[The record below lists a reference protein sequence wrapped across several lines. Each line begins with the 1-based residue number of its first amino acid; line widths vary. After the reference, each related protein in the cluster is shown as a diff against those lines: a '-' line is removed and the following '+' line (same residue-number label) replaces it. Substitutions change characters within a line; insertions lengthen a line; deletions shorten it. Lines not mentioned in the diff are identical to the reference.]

1 MSVELAV
8 AYVSIV
14 PETSKIAPGVTKA
27 LTGAEKS
34 ADKSGQSIGT
44 RLSAGMGG
52 VLKKSAIGV
61 GAAAGA
67 ALGAGLAK
75 GLGRLNGIEQAEAK
89 LTGLGHSAKNVGSIM
104 DNALAAVKGTS
115 FGLEQA
121 ATVAASAVAAGIQP
135 GQDLERT
142 LRLVGDAAT
151 IAGTDMSSMGA
162 IFNKVAASNKMQ
174 MDVVNQLHDQ
184 GVPILQLV
192 AQEMGVTA
200 EEAQKM
206 ASAGQVS
213 FEVFQAAME
222 SGLGGAALEAG
233 NTVQGA
239 FANMGAAAGRLGA
252 VIAGPFFRQAAG
264 GFSGVT
270 EALDAMAGAVG
281 PVMEDVE
288 KWLVGTA
295 VPAIKVFV
303 AEGKKMWTA
312 FMGSDQV
319 RQSIASTVS
328 ALQSMG
334 SLVVGLVPA
343 VADLAGALAKA
354 AGAVGISTWDALV
367 SVLDAAATI
376 LNATLVPALEAVAS
390 LAQNHEGAVTAM
402 VAAWMAFKTVPGI
415 VSKVQPPLQ
424 NMART
429 MDVGTMSVRAMGQ
442 DFRRLAPQIGVTGAA
457 MKAMGA
463 QSSTIRNMQNAFIGA
478 GTATQGFTQAI
489 RVGAAP
495 AMTRLQTGAKNVINA
510 MGGPWGLAFAAA
522 TIAVS
527 SAVSGLRQMDKVVE
541 EMRRESEIATEAFT
555 TMFDAIMEGGNRL
568 DVAEQAVGKLTQSM
582 QTMADNGPNWFH
594 RGLLAIEDHTIAVV
608 GLESE
613 YYNVGTAVR
622 QAADDARAAGDVMS
636 ELGVTERDLAAAA
649 MGTEAAYK
657 SMRTQLME
665 SGRGGEYLASQ
676 LDMLRESF
684 TSAERA
690 AERLGPAGMSAA
702 DALQDVAEKAG
713 TAEDRANKLQRAFME
728 LAGIELSA
736 TEASAELTR
745 VLDSTSSKMDELVG
759 ATIGAN
765 GAFDATT
772 MAGANAHDTLM
783 DIGDAMRASV
793 IAGNDVNQV
802 FSQSEADLR
811 AVADAAG
818 LTEDQYQALLE
829 VYGLT
834 PEQLVTVAELH
845 DDAAL
850 GSMAQLQAAFKDF
863 SGQPMTKTL
872 QVQDEDARA
881 RLESFGF
888 ELSNLDEET
897 GIVDITV
904 DDQEALDKLNR
915 FLDEELPKVDGVTAE
930 AHAFLEADGL
940 FATNN
945 MAIAQLATLDLKR
958 PTPLANMDISRLDA
972 KQIESLQKVGLL
984 DGQTPTPDANMNID
998 QLTAEQ
1004 QAALAKVFNLDAQE
1018 PTPWAD
1024 MTKDALD
1031 AKGEEALRKLGEID
1045 QTRPDPL
1052 VNARTQSAMDK
1063 LGGVRRLLDSLRD
1076 KNIFVNIFRRNHG
1089 DGNAA
1094 GGRFARGGRYRFPAY
1109 ADGDRHD
1116 GYRLPTSGPGTNQ
1129 VDGFLAFDQNGM
1141 PAARLDAGEWI
1152 INGRSSEKYDKELAA
1167 INAGTFPKLPG
1178 YNTGGRAGEKP
1189 QDDADP
1195 DGVFDDI
1202 RGGSDMPTAADFL
1215 ALARGEMVNG
1225 FQMERPLNGAPYE
1238 NFPGRQGAWGDCSY
1252 TAGNFA
1258 AFAVGLDPT
1267 SGRKFSTVTQLQW
1280 ARANGMNIGRGP
1292 EGTFRMGWYDNGGG
1306 QFGHTS
1312 TTLPDGTNA
1321 EMGGG
1326 NGGGALGGG
1335 AVPWDHPQFTHHA
1348 WAPVGEAAPKT
1359 TGDGSAPAG
1368 TGSNPDEVELS
1379 GDAAK
1384 AAETV
1389 TEAQNDP
1396 NSIFY
1401 GTGANSWSDLA
1412 GNLAKA
1418 FVGGQ
1423 VAAALSV
1430 FDIPDELPPLLK
1442 AGQKWKMQRE
1452 EGKTQEQQE
1461 DELISAAEAV
1471 ESADEAAADSVEEE
1485 PALTPVGDWGE
1496 PFFVREI
1503 SRSAKDKGLDR
1514 EAAIIGVGTARVESG
1529 NPMKMY
1535 ANHAVPESLNYRH
1548 DAIGSDHDSVGLFQ
1562 QRNNGAW
1569 GTTAERMDP
1578 FKSAGMFFDVLKS
1591 FDWRS
1596 MSRGAAA
1603 QKVQRS
1609 AFPSRYEPMM
1619 AGAEVAVD
1627 EYGVFDRGGHARGKG
1642 FMPKDVIEPERV
1654 LSPEQT
1660 KAFDELVY
1668 NQLPRLSSITG
1679 PAAKGLVNAGAGAAG
1694 AAANAVVPGAGAA
1707 VGAVAAP
1714 VAEMA
1719 GWYVGQ
1725 VTEGLQTSVEDFGR
1739 DMFQIPRSMVDSLA
1753 SEFMPG
1759 GMDRI
1764 GSLVPSLP
1772 PLAAPAP
1779 DPVSSGTESRGGDIH
1794 FNGYDE
1800 DWAWSKFRRL
1810 ESERLGG
1817 KVGARG

>member
-121 ATVAASAVAAGIQP
+121 ATVAASAVAAGVKP

-142 LRLVGDAAT
+142 LRLVGDAAS
-151 IAGTDMSSMGA
+151 IAGVDMSSMGA
-162 IFNKVAASNKMQ
+162 IFNKIAASNKLQ
-174 MDVVNQLHDQ
+174 MDSINQLHDA
-184 GVPILQLV
+184 GVPALQLV
-192 AQEMGVTA
+192 ADQLGVTA
-200 EEAQKM
+200 EEASKM
-206 ASAGQVS
+206 ASAGQIS
-213 FEVFQAAME
+213 FDIFQDAME
-222 SGLGGAALEAG
+222 SGMGGAALAAG
-233 NTVQGA
+233 DTVQGA

-252 VIAGPFFRQAAG
+252 TIAGPFFRQAAG
-264 GFSGVT
+264 GFRGVT
-270 EALDAMAGAVG
+270 DALDSMNERVA
-281 PVMEDVE
+281 PVMADVE
-288 KWLVGTA
+288 QWLVGTA
-295 VPAIKVFV
+295 VPAFQRFTE
-303 AEGKKMWTA
+303 EGKKAWDA
-312 FMGSDQV
+312 FSGADQA
-319 RQSIASTVS
+319 RGALASTIS
-328 ALQSMG
+328 ALESMG
-334 SLVVGLVPA
+334 ALVAGLAPA
-343 VADLAGALAKA
+343 VGDLAGAFAKA
-354 AGAVGISTWDALV
+354 SAALGVSTWDVLV
-367 SVLDAAATI
+367 TVLDAAASI
-376 LNATLVPALEAVAS
+376 LNVTLVPALEAVAS
-390 LAQNHEGAVTAM
+390 LAQNNEGAVTAM

-415 VSKVQPPLQ
+415 VSKVQPPMQSMVKQL
-424 NMART
+424 
-429 MDVGTMSVRAMGQ
+429 DVGTMSARAMGQ
-442 DFRRLAPQIGVTGAA
+442 DFRRLAPQIGIAGAA
-457 MKAMGA
+457 MKAMGQ

-478 GTATQGFTQAI
+478 GTATQGFTQAV

-495 AMTRLQTGAKNVINA
+495 AMSSLKAGAKNVIGA
-510 MGGPWGLAFAAA
+510 MGGPWGLAFMAATAVVAQVTNSIRKQEAAQEALAAQSRATAAA
-522 TIAVS
+522 S
-527 SAVSGLRQMDKVVE
+527 S
-541 EMRRESEIATEAFT
+541 EMFQAILDGSSQL
-555 TMFDAIMEGGNRL
+555 DA
-568 DVAEQAVGKLTQSM
+568 AEQATADVAAEIQNL
-582 QTMADNGPNWFH
+582 ADNGPGWLD
-594 RGLLAIEDHTIAVV
+594 RLSIAI
-608 GLESE
+608 
-613 YYNVGTAVR
+613 NTAGVDTALKR
-622 QAADDARAAGDVMS
+622 QWRAWRDNADAAKEAIDVMS
-636 ELGVTERDLAAAA
+636 ELEITERDLAAAA
-649 MGTEAAYK
+649 MGSEAAYS
-657 SMRTQLME
+657 SMRAQLME
-665 SGRGGEYLASQ
+665 SGRGGEYLAGQ

-684 TSAERA
+684 TSAEAA

-736 TEASAELTR
+736 TEASADLTR
-745 VLDSTSSKMDELVG
+745 VLDSTSSQMDELVG

-793 IAGNDVNQV
+793 TAGNDVNQV

-818 LTEDQYQALLE
+818 LTEDQYQELLKA
-829 VYGLT
+829 YGLT
-834 PEQLVTVAELH
+834 PEQLVTVAEVQA
-845 DDAAL
+845 DAAL
-850 GSMAQLQAAFKDF
+850 ASMTQLQAAFKDF
-863 SGQPMTKTL
+863 DGKPMTTT
-872 QVQDEDARA
+872 VTVEDADA
-881 RLESFGF
+881 RQKLEDLGF
-888 ELSNLDEET
+888 TLSNLDEES
-897 GIVDITV
+897 GVVDITV
-904 DDQEALDKLNR
+904 DDQEALDKLDR
-915 FLDEELPKVDGVTAE
+915 FLAEELPKVDEARAE

-984 DGQTPTPDANMNID
+984 DGQTPTPDADLNID
-998 QLTAEQ
+998 QLTAGQ

-1031 AKGEEALRKLGEID
+1031 AKGEEALRKLNEID
-1045 QTRPDPL
+1045 QTKPNPL

-1063 LGGVRRLLDSLRD
+1063 LGGVKNLLDSLKD

-1094 GGRFARGGRYRFPAY
+1094 GGRFATGGRFRFPAY

-1129 VDGFLAFDQNGM
+1129 VDGFLAFDQDGM

-1189 QDDADP
+1189 EDDVDP

-1225 FQMERPLNGAPYE
+1225 FQMERPLQGAPYE

-1258 AFAVGLDPT
+1258 AFALGLDPT

-1280 ARANGMNIGRGP
+1280 ARANGMNIGIGP
-1292 EGTFRMGWYDNGGG
+1292 AGTFRMGWYDNGGG

-1312 TTLPDGTNA
+1312 STLPDGTNA

-1335 AVPWDHPQFTHHA
+1335 AVPFNHPQFKHHA
-1348 WAPVGEAAPKT
+1348 WAPVGSAASPS
-1359 TGDGSAPAG
+1359 TGDGAALPG
-1368 TGSNPDEVELS
+1368 TDVDADEVELT

-1401 GTGANSWSDLA
+1401 RTGANSWSDLA

-1423 VAAALSV
+1423 IAAALSV
-1430 FDIPDELPPLLK
+1430 FDIPDELPPLIK

-1452 EGKTQEQQE
+1452 EGKTQQEQE
-1461 DELISAAEAV
+1461 KELV
-1471 ESADEAAADSVEEE
+1471 ESAKAVEDADTAAAEVATVEASVD
-1485 PALTPVGDWGE
+1485 VGDWGE
-1496 PFFVREI
+1496 PYFVREI
-1503 SRSAKDKGLDR
+1503 SRAAKDRGLDR
-1514 EAAIIGVGTARVESG
+1514 EAAVIATGTAHVESG
-1529 NPMKMY
+1529 NPMLMY
-1535 ANHAVPESLNYRH
+1535 ANRSVPESLNYRH

-1569 GTTAERMDP
+1569 GTVADRMDP
-1578 FKSAGMFFDVLKS
+1578 FKSAGMFFRELAS

-1596 MSRGAAA
+1596 MSRGEAA
-1603 QKVQRS
+1603 QRVQRS
-1609 AFPSRYEPMM
+1609 AFPSRYEPAMP
-1619 AGAEVAVD
+1619 GAESLVD
-1627 EYGVFDRGGHARGKG
+1627 QYGVFDRGGHARGKG
-1642 FMPKDVIEPERV
+1642 LMPKDVIEPERV

-1660 KAFDELVY
+1660 KAFDDLVY
-1668 NQLPRLSSITG
+1668 NQLPRLSSLTG

-1725 VTEGLQTSVEDFGR
+1725 VTDGLQTSVEDFGR
-1739 DMFQIPRSMVDSLA
+1739 DMSQIPRSMVDSVA
-1753 SEFMPG
+1753 GEFMPG

-1779 DPVSSGTESRGGDIH
+1779 EPVSSDTESRGGDIH

>member
-115 FGLEQA
+115 FGLEAA

-264 GFSGVT
+264 GFGGVT

-319 RQSIASTVS
+319 RHSIASTVS

-354 AGAVGISTWDALV
+354 AGAVGISTWDVLV
-367 SVLDAAATI
+367 TILDATASI
-376 LNATLVPALEAVAS
+376 LNVTLVPALEAVAS
-390 LAQNHEGAVTAM
+390 LAQNNQGAVTAM

-424 NMART
+424 SMVKQI
-429 MDVGTMSVRAMGQ
+429 DVGTMSARAMGQ
-442 DFRRLAPQIGVTGAA
+442 DFRRLAPQIGVAGAA
-457 MKAMGA
+457 MKAMGQ
-463 QSSTIRNMQNAFIGA
+463 QSSTIRAMQNAFIGA
-478 GTATQGFTQAI
+478 GTATQGFAQAV

-495 AMTRLQTGAKNVINA
+495 AMSRLQAGAKNVINA
-510 MGGPWGLAFAAA
+510 MGGPWGLAFMAATAVVAQVTNSIRKQEAAQEALAAQSRATAAA
-522 TIAVS
+522 S
-527 SAVSGLRQMDKVVE
+527 S
-541 EMRRESEIATEAFT
+541 EMFQAILDGSSQL
-555 TMFDAIMEGGNRL
+555 DA
-568 DVAEQAVGKLTQSM
+568 AEQAAADVAAEIQNL
-582 QTMADNGPNWFH
+582 ADNGPGWLD
-594 RGLLAIEDHTIAVV
+594 RLSIAI
-608 GLESE
+608 
-613 YYNVGTAVR
+613 NTAGVDTALKR
-622 QAADDARAAGDVMS
+622 QWRAWRDNADAAKEAIDVMS
-636 ELGVTERDLAAAA
+636 ELEITERDLAAAA
-649 MGTEAAYK
+649 MGSEAAYS
-657 SMRTQLME
+657 SMRAQLME

-690 AERLGPAGMSAA
+690 AERLGPAGMAAA

-713 TAEDRANKLQRAFME
+713 TAEDRASKLRIAFME

-745 VLDSTSSKMDELVG
+745 VLERTAGQMDQVAG
-759 ATIGAN
+759 ATVGVN
-765 GAFDATT
+765 GAFDTT
-772 MAGANAHDTLM
+772 TSAGAAAHDALM
-783 DIGDAMRASV
+783 GIGDAMQRSVAS
-793 IAGNDVNQV
+793 GNDVNQV

-818 LTEDQYQALLE
+818 LTEDQYQELLE
-829 VYGLT
+829 AYGLT
-834 PEQLVTVAELH
+834 PEQLVTVAEVQ

-850 GSMAQLQAAFKDF
+850 ASMTQLQAAFKDF
-863 SGQPMTKTL
+863 SGEPMTKTL

-881 RLESFGF
+881 KLEAMGF
-888 ELSNLDEET
+888 KLSNLDEH
-897 GIVDITV
+897 GNVDITV
-904 DDQEALDKLNR
+904 EDQAAIDKLDR
-915 FLDEELPKVDGVTAE
+915 FLAEELPKVDGVTAE

-984 DGQTPTPDANMNID
+984 DGQTPTPDANLNID

-1024 MTKDALD
+1024 MTKDQLD
-1031 AKGEEALRKLGEID
+1031 AKGDEALRKLGEID
-1045 QTRPDPL
+1045 DSKPNPL

-1063 LGGVRRLLDSLRD
+1063 LGGVRRLLDSLKD

-1094 GGRFARGGRYRFPAY
+1094 GGRFATGGRYRFPAY

-1129 VDGFLAFDQNGM
+1129 VDGFLAFDQFGM

-1189 QDDADP
+1189 EDDVDP

-1202 RGGSDMPTAADFL
+1202 QGGSDMPTAADFL

-1258 AFAVGLDPT
+1258 AFALGLDPT

-1312 TTLPDGTNA
+1312 STLPDGTNA

-1348 WAPVGEAAPKT
+1348 WAPVGSAASPS
-1359 TGDGSAPAG
+1359 TGDGAALPG
-1368 TGSNPDEVELS
+1368 TDVDADEVELT

-1401 GTGANSWSDLA
+1401 RTGANSWSDLA

-1418 FVGGQ
+1418 FIGGQ

-1430 FDIPDELPPLLK
+1430 FDIPDELPPLIK
-1442 AGQKWKMQRE
+1442 AGQTWKMQRE

-1471 ESADEAAADSVEEE
+1471 ESADEAAADSAEEE
-1485 PALTPVGDWGE
+1485 PALPPVGDWGE

-1529 NPMKMY
+1529 NPMLMY

-1569 GTTAERMDP
+1569 GTVADRMDP
-1578 FKSAGMFFDVLKS
+1578 FRSAGLFFDVLKS
-1591 FDWRS
+1591 FDWQS

-1609 AFPSRYEPMM
+1609 AFPDRYEPMM

-1627 EYGVFDRGGHARGKG
+1627 KYGVFDRGGHAYGRG

-1654 LSPEQT
+1654 LSPKQT

-1668 NQLPRLSSITG
+1668 NQLPQLSAITG
-1679 PAAKGLVNAGAGAAG
+1679 PAAKGVINAGAGAAG
-1694 AAANAVVPGAGAA
+1694 AAANAVVPGSGAA

-1714 VAEMA
+1714 VAEVA

-1725 VTEGLQTSVEDFGR
+1725 VTDGLQATVEEFGR
-1739 DMFQIPRSMVDSLA
+1739 DMTRIPMSMVDSLA

-1759 GMDRI
+1759 GVDRLV
-1764 GSLVPSLP
+1764 SMVPSLP
-1772 PLAAPAP
+1772 PLAPP
-1779 DPVSSGTESRGGDIH
+1779 TPEPVSTGGGDGRVVNN

>member
-1 MSVELAV
+1 MASELAAV
-8 AYVSIV
+8 YLSII
-14 PETSKIAPGVTKA
+14 PETSKIAPGVHKA
-27 LTGAEKS
+27 LSGVDKAADASGKSMGARIS
-34 ADKSGQSIGT
+34 S
-44 RLSAGMGG
+44 GMGG

-61 GAAAGA
+61 GASAGA
-67 ALGAGLAK
+67 ALGVGLTK

-89 LTGLGHSAKNVGSIM
+89 LRGLGHSAQGVGSIM
-104 DNALAAVKGTS
+104 DNALASVKGTA
-115 FGLEQA
+115 FGLEEAGTA
-121 ATVAASAVAAGIQP
+121 AAGAVAAGIKP

-142 LRLVGDAAT
+142 LKIMGDTAT
-151 IAGTDMSSMGA
+151 IAGTNLQDMGT
-162 IFNKVAASNKMQ
+162 IFNSVAARGKLQGDDML
-174 MDVVNQLHDQ
+174 QLLSR
-184 GVPILQLV
+184 GVPVLQLL
-192 AQEMGVTA
+192 G
-200 EEAQKM
+200 EELGKTSEEVSDM
-206 ASAGQVS
+206 VSKGQVD
-213 FEVFQAAME
+213 FATFQSAME
-222 SGLGGAALEAG
+222 RGMSGAALEAG

-239 FANMGAAAGRLGA
+239 FKNMGAAAGRLGA
-252 VIAGPFFRQAAG
+252 TIAGPFFRQAAG

-270 EALDAMAGAVG
+270 DALDAMNGRMG
-281 PVMEDVE
+281 PVMADVE
-288 KWLVGTA
+288 AWLVGTA
-295 VPAIKVFV
+295 VPAFQKFTT
-303 AEGKKMWTA
+303 EGKKAWDA
-312 FMGSDQV
+312 FSGAEQA
-319 RQSIASTVS
+319 RGALASTIS
-328 ALQSMG
+328 ALESMG
-334 SLVVGLVPA
+334 VLVAGLAPA
-343 VADLAGALAKA
+343 VGDLAGAFAKA
-354 AGAVGISTWDALV
+354 SAALGISTWDVLV

-376 LNATLVPALEAVAS
+376 LNATMVPALEAVAS
-390 LAQNHEGAVTAM
+390 LAQNNQGAVTAM

-442 DFRRLAPQIGVTGAA
+442 DFRRLAPQIGASGAA

-478 GTATQGFTQAI
+478 GTATQGFTQAV

-495 AMTRLQTGAKNVINA
+495 AMSKLKTSASGLVSA
-510 MGGPWGLAFAAA
+510 MGGPWSLAFMAATAVVAQVTNSIRKQEAAQEALAAQSRATAAA
-522 TIAVS
+522 S
-527 SAVSGLRQMDKVVE
+527 SD
-541 EMRRESEIATEAFT
+541 
-555 TMFDAIMEGGNRL
+555 MFQAILDGSSQLDA
-568 DVAEQAVGKLTQSM
+568 AEQATADVAAEIQNL
-582 QTMADNGPNWFH
+582 ADNGPGWLD
-594 RGLLAIEDHTIAVV
+594 RLSIAIQ
-608 GLESE
+608 
-613 YYNVGTAVR
+613 TAGVDNALKR
-622 QAADDARAAGDVMS
+622 QWRAWRDNADAAKEAIDVMS
-636 ELGVTERDLAAAA
+636 ELEITERDLAAAA
-649 MGTEAAYK
+649 MGSEAAYS
-657 SMRTQLME
+657 SMRAQLME

-684 TSAERA
+684 TSAERS
-690 AERLGPAGMSAA
+690 AERLGPAGMTAA

-713 TAEDRANKLQRAFME
+713 TAEDRASKLRIAFME

-745 VLDSTSSKMDELVG
+745 VLERTSGQMDEVAG
-759 ATIGAN
+759 ATVGVN
-765 GAFDATT
+765 GAFDTT
-772 MAGANAHDTLM
+772 TSAGAAAHEALM
-783 DIGDAMRASV
+783 GIGDAMQRSV
-793 IAGNDVNQV
+793 TAGNDVNQV

-811 AVADAAG
+811 AVANAAG
-818 LTEDQYQALLE
+818 LTEDQYQELLE
-829 VYGLT
+829 AYGLT
-834 PEQLVTVAELH
+834 PEQLVTVAEVQ

-850 GSMAQLQAAFKDF
+850 ASMTQLQAAFKDF
-863 SGQPMTKTL
+863 SGEPMTKTL

-881 RLESFGF
+881 KLEAMGF
-888 ELSNLDEET
+888 KLSNLDEH
-897 GIVDITV
+897 GNVDITV
-904 DDQEALDKLNR
+904 EDQAAIDKLNR
-915 FLDEELPKVDGVTAE
+915 FMLEEMPKVDGQTAE

-945 MAIAQLATLDLKR
+945 LAIAQLATLDLKR
-958 PTPLANMDISRLDA
+958 PTPLANMDVSRLSAAQIDA
-972 KQIESLQKVGLL
+972 LNKVGLL

-998 QLTAEQ
+998 QLTAQQ

-1031 AKGEEALRKLGEID
+1031 QKGEEALQKLGEID
-1045 QTRPDPL
+1045 QTRPNPK
-1052 VNARTQSAMDK
+1052 VNAQTTGAMDA
-1063 LGGVRRLLDSLRD
+1063 LGGVKRLLDSLKD

-1129 VDGFLAFDQNGM
+1129 VDGFLAFDQDGM

-1152 INGRSSEKYDKELAA
+1152 INGRSSEKYNKELKA

-1189 QDDADP
+1189 QDDADT
-1195 DGVFDDI
+1195 DGVFSDVT
-1202 RGGSDMPTAADFL
+1202 GGSGLPTADDFL
-1215 ALARGEMVNG
+1215 RLARGESANG
-1225 FQMERPLNGAPYE
+1225 FQMERPLQGAPYE
-1238 NFPGRQGAWGDCSY
+1238 NFPGRNGAWGDCSY
-1252 TAGNFA
+1252 TAGAFA
-1258 AFAVGLDPT
+1258 AFALGLDPT
-1267 SGRKFSTVTQLQW
+1267 NGRRFSTVSQMQW
-1280 ARANGMNIGRGP
+1280 ARANGMNIGIGP
-1292 EGTFRMGWYDNGGG
+1292 AGTFRMGWYDNGGG

-1312 TTLPDGTNA
+1312 STLPDGTNA

-1335 AVPWDHPQFTHHA
+1335 AVPFNDPQFTHHA
-1348 WAPVGEAAPKT
+1348 WAPVGSAASPS
-1359 TGDGSAPAG
+1359 TGDGAALPG
-1368 TGSNPDEVELS
+1368 TGVDANEVELS

-1396 NSIFY
+1396 NSVFY

-1412 GNLAKA
+1412 GNIAKS

-1423 VAAALSV
+1423 VAAILSV
-1430 FDIPDELPPLLK
+1430 FDIPDTLPPLIK

-1452 EGKTQEQQE
+1452 EGKTRQEQE
-1461 DELISAAEAV
+1461 KELV
-1471 ESADEAAADSVEEE
+1471 ESAQAVEDADTAAAEVATVEASVD
-1485 PALTPVGDWGE
+1485 VGDWGE
-1496 PFFVREI
+1496 PYFVREI
-1503 SRSAKDKGLDR
+1503 SRAAKEKGLDR
-1514 EAAIIGVGTARVESG
+1514 EAAIIGVGTAHVESG

-1535 ANHAVPESLNYRH
+1535 ANHSVPESLNYRH

-1569 GTTAERMDP
+1569 GTTADRMDA
-1578 FKSAGMFFDVLKS
+1578 FRSAGMFFRELAS
-1591 FDWRS
+1591 FDWQS
-1596 MSRGAAA
+1596 MSRGEAA
-1603 QKVQRS
+1603 QRVQRS
-1609 AFPSRYEPMM
+1609 AFPSRYEPAMP
-1619 AGAEVAVD
+1619 GAEALVD
-1627 EYGVFDRGGHARGKG
+1627 QYGVFDSGGHARGKG
-1642 FMPKDVIEPERV
+1642 LMPKDVIEPERV

-1660 KAFDELVY
+1660 RAFDDLVY
-1668 NQLPRLSSITG
+1668 NQLPRLSSLTG

-1707 VGAVAAP
+1707 IGAVAAP

-1725 VTEGLQTSVEDFGR
+1725 VTDGLQTSVEDFGR
-1739 DMFQIPRSMVDSLA
+1739 DMSQIPRSMVDSVA
-1753 SEFMPG
+1753 GEFMPG

-1779 DPVSSGTESRGGDIH
+1779 EPVASDTESRGGDIH
-1794 FNGYDE
+1794 FNGYDQ
-1800 DWAWSKFRRL
+1800 DWAWSRFRRL

>member
-1 MSVELAV
+1 MASELAAV
-8 AYVSIV
+8 YLSII
-14 PETSKIAPGVTKA
+14 PETSKIAPGVHKA
-27 LTGAEKS
+27 LSGVDKAADASGKS
-34 ADKSGQSIGT
+34 MGSKIT
-44 RLSAGMGG
+44 AGLGG

-61 GAAAGA
+61 GASAGA
-67 ALGAGLAK
+67 ALGVGLTK

-89 LTGLGHSAKNVGSIM
+89 LRGLGHSAQGVGSIM
-104 DNALAAVKGTS
+104 DNALASVKGTA
-115 FGLEQA
+115 FGLEEAGTA
-121 ATVAASAVAAGIQP
+121 AAGAVAAGIKP
-135 GQDLERT
+135 GQELERT
-142 LRLVGDAAT
+142 LKIMGDTAT
-151 IAGTDMSSMGA
+151 IAGTNLQDMGT
-162 IFNKVAASNKMQ
+162 IFNSVAARGKLQGDDML
-174 MDVVNQLHDQ
+174 QLLSR
-184 GVPILQLV
+184 GVPVLQLL
-192 AQEMGVTA
+192 G
-200 EEAQKM
+200 EELGKTSEEVSDM
-206 ASAGQVS
+206 VSKGQVD
-213 FEVFQAAME
+213 FETFQSAME
-222 SGLGGAALEAG
+222 RGMSGAALEAG

-239 FANMGAAAGRLGA
+239 FKNMGAAAGRLGA
-252 VIAGPFFRQAAG
+252 TIAGPFFRQAAG
-264 GFSGVT
+264 GFNGVT
-270 EALDAMAGAVG
+270 GALDAMNGRMG
-281 PVMEDVE
+281 PVMADVE
-288 KWLVGTA
+288 RWLVGTA
-295 VPAIKVFV
+295 VPAFQRFTT
-303 AEGKKMWTA
+303 EGKKAWDA
-312 FMGSDQV
+312 FSGAEQA
-319 RQSIASTVS
+319 RGALASTIS
-328 ALQSMG
+328 ALESMG
-334 SLVVGLVPA
+334 VLVAGLAPA
-343 VADLAGALAKA
+343 VGDLAGAFAKA
-354 AGAVGISTWDALV
+354 SAAVGISTWDVLV

-390 LAQNHEGAVTAM
+390 LAQNNQGAVTAM

-442 DFRRLAPQIGVTGAA
+442 DFRRLAPQIGVAGAA

-463 QSSTIRNMQNAFIGA
+463 QSSTIRGMQNAFIGA
-478 GTATQGFTQAI
+478 GTATQGFAQAV

-495 AMTRLQTGAKNVINA
+495 AMSRLQAGAKNLIGV
-510 MGGPWGLAFAAA
+510 MGGPWGLAFMAATAVVAQVTDSIRRQEAAQEALAAQSRATAAA
-522 TIAVS
+522 S
-527 SAVSGLRQMDKVVE
+527 SD
-541 EMRRESEIATEAFT
+541 
-555 TMFDAIMEGGNRL
+555 MFQAILDGSSQLDA
-568 DVAEQAVGKLTQSM
+568 AEQAAADVAAEIQKL
-582 QTMADNGPNWFH
+582 ADNGPGWLD
-594 RGLLAIEDHTIAVV
+594 RLSIAI
-608 GLESE
+608 
-613 YYNVGTAVR
+613 NTAGVDTALKR
-622 QAADDARAAGDVMS
+622 QWRAWRDNADAAKEAIDVMS
-636 ELGVTERDLAAAA
+636 GLEITERDLAAAA
-649 MGTEAAYK
+649 MGTESAYK

-684 TSAERA
+684 TSAERS

-702 DALQDVAEKAG
+702 QALQDVAEKAG
-713 TAEDRANKLQRAFME
+713 TAEDRADKLRLAFME
-728 LAGIELSA
+728 LAGIEISSA
-736 TEASAELTR
+736 EASASLTR
-745 VLDSTSSKMDELVG
+745 TIDGLSGKMDSFHG
-759 ATIGAN
+759 ATLNAAGGI
-765 GAFDATT
+765 DTTT
-772 MAGANAHDTLM
+772 MAGANLNTELM
-783 DIGDAMRASV
+783 SLGQEM
-793 IAGNDVNQV
+793 Q
-802 FSQSEADLR
+802 R
-811 AVADAAG
+811 AVTAGEPAAG
-818 LTEDQYQALLE
+818 VFARSAESLEQMRLSAGISEEAWAALLDQM
-829 VYGLT
+829 GMT
-834 PEQLVTVAELH
+834 PERMTTFAEVQT
-845 DDAAL
+845 DDAL
-850 GSMAQLQAAFKDF
+850 SSLVLIQGLFKDF

-872 QVQDEDARA
+872 QVQDEEARA
-881 RLESFGF
+881 KLEEMGF
-888 ELSNLDEET
+888 KLANLDEH
-897 GIVDITV
+897 GNVDITV
-904 DDQEALDKLNR
+904 EDQAAIDKLDR
-915 FLDEELPKVDGVTAE
+915 FLAEELPKVDGATAE

-972 KQIESLQKVGLL
+972 KQIDALNKVGLL

-1045 QTRPDPL
+1045 QTRPNPK
-1052 VNARTQSAMDK
+1052 VNAQTTAAMDA
-1063 LGGVRRLLDSLRD
+1063 LGGVKTLLDSLKD

-1129 VDGFLAFDQNGM
+1129 VDGFLAFDQFGM

-1152 INGRSSEKYDKELAA
+1152 INGRSSEKYNKELAA

-1189 QDDADP
+1189 QDDVDQ
-1195 DGVFDDI
+1195 DGVFSDVT
-1202 RGGSDMPTAADFL
+1202 GGTDLPTADDFL
-1215 ALARGEMVNG
+1215 RLARGESTNG
-1225 FQMERPLNGAPYE
+1225 FQMERPLQGAPYE
-1238 NFPGRQGAWGDCSY
+1238 NYPNRNGAWGDCSY
-1252 TAGNFA
+1252 TAGAFA
-1258 AFAVGLDPT
+1258 AFALGLDPT

-1280 ARANGMNIGRGP
+1280 ARANGMNIGIGP
-1292 EGTFRMGWYDNGGG
+1292 AGTFRMGWYDNGGG

-1335 AVPWDHPQFTHHA
+1335 AVPFNDPQFTHHA
-1348 WAPVGEAAPKT
+1348 WAPVGSAASPS
-1359 TGDGSAPAG
+1359 TGDGAALPG
-1368 TGSNPDEVELS
+1368 TGVDADEVELT

-1412 GNLAKA
+1412 GNLAKS
-1418 FVGGQ
+1418 FIGGQ
-1423 VAAALSV
+1423 VSAILSV
-1430 FDIPDELPPLLK
+1430 FDIPDTLPPLIK

-1452 EGKTQEQQE
+1452 EGKTQQEQE
-1461 DELISAAEAV
+1461 KELV
-1471 ESADEAAADSVEEE
+1471 ESAQAVEDAGTAAAEVAPVEASVD
-1485 PALTPVGDWGE
+1485 VGDWGE
-1496 PFFVREI
+1496 PYFVREI
-1503 SRSAKDKGLDR
+1503 SRAAKERGLDR
-1514 EAAIIGVGTARVESG
+1514 EAAVIATGTAHVESG
-1529 NPMKMY
+1529 NPMLMY
-1535 ANHAVPESLNYRH
+1535 ANHSVPESLNYRH

-1578 FKSAGMFFDVLKS
+1578 FKSAGMFFRELAS

-1596 MSRGAAA
+1596 MSRGEAA
-1603 QKVQRS
+1603 QRVQRS
-1609 AFPSRYEPMM
+1609 AFPSRYEPAMP
-1619 AGAEVAVD
+1619 GAEALVD
-1627 EYGVFDRGGHARGKG
+1627 QYGVFDSGGHARGKG
-1642 FMPKDVIEPERV
+1642 LMPKDVIEPERV

-1660 KAFDELVY
+1660 RAFDDLVY

-1694 AAANAVVPGAGAA
+1694 AAANSVVPGAGAA
-1707 VGAVAAP
+1707 IGAVAAP

-1725 VTEGLQTSVEDFGR
+1725 VTDGLQTSVEDFGR
-1739 DMFQIPRSMVDSLA
+1739 DMSQIPRSMVDSVA
-1753 SEFMPG
+1753 GEFMPG

-1772 PLAAPAP
+1772 PLAPPAP
-1779 DPVSSGTESRGGDIH
+1779 EPVSTGDQGGQTVNN
-1794 FNGYDE
+1794 FNGYDQ

>member
-1 MSVELAV
+1 MASELAAV
-8 AYVSIV
+8 YLSII
-14 PETSKIAPGVTKA
+14 PETSKIAPGVHKA
-27 LTGAEKS
+27 LSGVDKAADASGKS
-34 ADKSGQSIGT
+34 MGSKIT
-44 RLSAGMGG
+44 AGLGG

-61 GAAAGA
+61 GASAGA
-67 ALGAGLAK
+67 ALGVGLTK

-89 LTGLGHSAKNVGSIM
+89 LRGLGHSAQGVGSIM
-104 DNALAAVKGTS
+104 DNALASVKGTA
-115 FGLEQA
+115 FGLEEAGTA
-121 ATVAASAVAAGIQP
+121 AAGAVAAGIKP
-135 GQDLERT
+135 GQELERT
-142 LRLVGDAAT
+142 LKIMGDTAT
-151 IAGTDMSSMGA
+151 IAGTNLQDMGT
-162 IFNKVAASNKMQ
+162 IFNSVAARGKLQGDDML
-174 MDVVNQLHDQ
+174 QLLSR
-184 GVPILQLV
+184 GVPVLQLL
-192 AQEMGVTA
+192 G
-200 EEAQKM
+200 EELGKTSEEVSDM
-206 ASAGQVS
+206 VSKGQVD
-213 FEVFQAAME
+213 FETFQSAME
-222 SGLGGAALEAG
+222 RGMSGAALEAG

-239 FANMGAAAGRLGA
+239 FKNMGAAAGRLGA
-252 VIAGPFFRQAAG
+252 TIAGPFFRQAAG
-264 GFSGVT
+264 GFRGVT
-270 EALDAMAGAVG
+270 DALDAMNGRMG
-281 PVMEDVE
+281 PVMADVE
-288 KWLVGTA
+288 AWLVGTA
-295 VPAIKVFV
+295 VPAFQKFTT
-303 AEGKKMWTA
+303 EGKKAWEA
-312 FMGSDQV
+312 FSGADQA
-319 RQSIASTVS
+319 RGALASTIS
-328 ALQSMG
+328 ALESMG
-334 SLVVGLVPA
+334 ALVAGLAPA
-343 VADLAGALAKA
+343 VGDLAGAFAKA
-354 AGAVGISTWDALV
+354 SAALGVSTWDVLV
-367 SVLDAAATI
+367 TILDATASI
-376 LNATLVPALEAVAS
+376 LNVTLVPALEAVAS
-390 LAQNHEGAVTAM
+390 LAQNNQGAVTAM

-442 DFRRLAPQIGVTGAA
+442 DFRRLAPQIGVAGAA
-457 MKAMGA
+457 MKTMGQ

-478 GTATQGFTQAI
+478 GTATQGFAQAV

-495 AMTRLQTGAKNVINA
+495 AMSRLQAGAKNVINA

-541 EMRRESEIATEAFT
+541 EMRRESQLATEAFT
-555 TMFDAIMEGGNRL
+555 TMFDAIVDGGNRL
-568 DVAEQAVGKLTQSM
+568 DVAEQSVAKLTSSM
-582 QTMADNGPNWFH
+582 QTMADNGPNWVH

-622 QAADDARAAGDVMS
+622 QSADDARYALEAMS
-636 ELGVTERDLAAAA
+636 ELEITERDLAAAA
-649 MGTEAAYK
+649 MGSEAAYK
-657 SMRTQLME
+657 AMRTQLME

-676 LDMLRESF
+676 LDMMRESF

-702 DALQDVAEKAG
+702 QALQDVAEKAG
-713 TAEDRANKLQRAFME
+713 TAEDRASKLRIAFME
-728 LAGIELSA
+728 LSGIELSA

-745 VLDSTSSKMDELVG
+745 VLDRVSGQMDQVAG
-759 ATIGAN
+759 ATLGAS
-765 GAFDATT
+765 GAFDTT
-772 MAGANAHDTLM
+772 TTAGAAAHDALM
-783 DIGDAMRASV
+783 GIGDAMQRSVAS
-793 IAGNDVNQV
+793 GNDVNQV

-811 AVADAAG
+811 AIADAAG
-818 LTEDQYQALLE
+818 LTEDQYQQLLE
-829 VYGLT
+829 AYGLT
-834 PEQLVTVAELH
+834 PEQLVTVAEVQA
-845 DDAAL
+845 DAAL
-850 GSMAQLQAAFKDF
+850 ASMTQLQSAFKDF
-863 SGQPMTKTL
+863 SGEPMTKTL

-881 RLESFGF
+881 KLEEMGF
-888 ELSNLDEET
+888 KLSNLDEH
-897 GIVDITV
+897 GNVDITV
-904 DDQEALDKLNR
+904 DDQEALDKLDR
-915 FLDEELPKVDGVTAE
+915 FLAEELPKVDGVTAE

-984 DGQTPTPDANMNID
+984 DGQTPTPDANLNID

-1004 QAALAKVFNLDAQE
+1004 QAALAKVFNLDAQT

-1024 MTKDALD
+1024 MTKDQLD

-1045 QTRPDPL
+1045 DSKPNPL

-1063 LGGVRRLLDSLRD
+1063 LGGVRRLLDSLKD

-1116 GYRLPTSGPGTNQ
+1116 GYRLPTSGPGTHTT
-1129 VDGFLAFDQNGM
+1129 DGFLAFDQDGM

-1152 INGRSSEKYDKELAA
+1152 INGRSSEKYDKELKA

-1189 QDDADP
+1189 EGDVDP

-1225 FQMERPLNGAPYE
+1225 FQMERPLQGAPYE

-1258 AFAVGLDPT
+1258 AFALGLDPT

-1312 TTLPDGTNA
+1312 STLPDGTNA

-1348 WAPVGEAAPKT
+1348 WAPVGQAAPKA

-1368 TGSNPDEVELS
+1368 TDSDPDEVELS

-1412 GNLAKA
+1412 GNIAKS

-1423 VAAALSV
+1423 VSAILSV
-1430 FDIPDELPPLLK
+1430 FDIPDELPPLIK
-1442 AGQKWKMQRE
+1442 AGQTWKMQRE

-1471 ESADEAAADSVEEE
+1471 ESADESAADSVEEE

-1562 QRNNGAW
+1562 QRDNGAW
-1569 GTTAERMDP
+1569 GTVADRMDP

-1591 FDWRS
+1591 FDWQS
-1596 MSRGAAA
+1596 MARGAAA

-1609 AFPSRYEPMM
+1609 AFPSRYEPAMP
-1619 AGAEVAVD
+1619 GAESLVD

-1660 KAFDELVY
+1660 KAFDDLVY

-1679 PAAKGLVNAGAGAAG
+1679 PAAKGVINAGAGAAG

-1725 VTEGLQTSVEDFGR
+1725 VTDGLQTSVEEFGR
-1739 DMFQIPRSMVDSLA
+1739 DMTRIPMSMVDSLA

-1759 GMDRI
+1759 GVDRLA
-1764 GSLVPSLP
+1764 SMVPSLP
-1772 PLAAPAP
+1772 PLAPPAP
-1779 DPVSSGTESRGGDIH
+1779 EPVSTGDQGGQTVNN

>member
-1 MSVELAV
+1 MASELAAV
-8 AYVSIV
+8 YLSII
-14 PETSKIAPGVTKA
+14 PETSKIAPGVHKA
-27 LTGAEKS
+27 LSGVDKAADASGKS
-34 ADKSGQSIGT
+34 MGSKIT
-44 RLSAGMGG
+44 AGLGG

-61 GAAAGA
+61 GASAGA
-67 ALGAGLAK
+67 ALGVGLTK

-89 LTGLGHSAKNVGSIM
+89 LRGLGHSAQGVGSIM
-104 DNALAAVKGTS
+104 DNALASVKGTA
-115 FGLEQA
+115 FGLEEAGTA
-121 ATVAASAVAAGIQP
+121 AAGAVAAGIKP
-135 GQDLERT
+135 GQELERT
-142 LRLVGDAAT
+142 LKIMGDTAT
-151 IAGTDMSSMGA
+151 IAGTNLQDMGT
-162 IFNKVAASNKMQ
+162 IFNSVAARGKLQGDDML
-174 MDVVNQLHDQ
+174 QLLSR
-184 GVPILQLV
+184 GVPVLQLL
-192 AQEMGVTA
+192 G
-200 EEAQKM
+200 EELGKTSEEISDM
-206 ASAGQVS
+206 VSKGQVD
-213 FEVFQAAME
+213 FETFQSAME
-222 SGLGGAALEAG
+222 RGMSGAALEAG

-239 FANMGAAAGRLGA
+239 FKNMGAAAGRLGA
-252 VIAGPFFRQAAG
+252 TIAGPFFRQAAG
-264 GFSGVT
+264 GFAGVT
-270 EALDAMAGAVG
+270 AALDAMNGRVG
-281 PVMEDVE
+281 PVMADVE
-288 KWLVGTA
+288 AWLVGTA
-295 VPAIKVFV
+295 VPAFQRFTE
-303 AEGKKMWTA
+303 EGKKAWDA
-312 FMGSDQV
+312 FSGAEQA
-319 RQSIASTVS
+319 RGALASTIS
-328 ALQSMG
+328 ALESMG
-334 SLVVGLVPA
+334 ALVAGLAPA
-343 VADLAGALAKA
+343 VGDLAGAFAKA
-354 AGAVGISTWDALV
+354 SAALGVSTWDVLV
-367 SVLDAAATI
+367 TILDATASI
-376 LNATLVPALEAVAS
+376 LNVTLVPALEAVAS
-390 LAQNHEGAVTAM
+390 LAQNNQGAVTAM

-424 NMART
+424 SMVKQI
-429 MDVGTMSVRAMGQ
+429 DVGTMSARAMGQ
-442 DFRRLAPQIGVTGAA
+442 DFRRLAPQIGVAGAA
-457 MKAMGA
+457 MKAMGQ

-478 GTATQGFTQAI
+478 GTATQGFAQAV

-495 AMTRLQTGAKNVINA
+495 AMSRLQTGAKNVINA
-510 MGGPWGLAFAAA
+510 MGGPWGLAFMAATAVVAQVTNSIRKQEAAQEALAAQSRATAAA
-522 TIAVS
+522 S
-527 SAVSGLRQMDKVVE
+527 SD
-541 EMRRESEIATEAFT
+541 
-555 TMFDAIMEGGNRL
+555 MFQAILDGSSQLDA
-568 DVAEQAVGKLTQSM
+568 AEQATADVAAEIQNL
-582 QTMADNGPNWFH
+582 ADNGPGWLD
-594 RGLLAIEDHTIAVV
+594 RLSIAI
-608 GLESE
+608 
-613 YYNVGTAVR
+613 NTAGVDTALKR
-622 QAADDARAAGDVMS
+622 QWRAWRDNADAAKEAIDVMS
-636 ELGVTERDLAAAA
+636 ELEITERDLAAAA
-649 MGTEAAYK
+649 MGSEAAYS
-657 SMRTQLME
+657 SMRAQLME

-690 AERLGPAGMSAA
+690 AERLGPAGLAA
-702 DALQDVAEKAG
+702 AGALHDVAEKAG

-736 TEASAELTR
+736 TEASADLTR
-745 VLDSTSSKMDELVG
+745 VLDSTSNQMDELVG

-793 IAGNDVNQV
+793 TAGNDVNQV

-811 AVADAAG
+811 AVANAAG
-818 LTEDQYQALLE
+818 LTEDQYQALLAA
-829 VYGLT
+829 YGLT
-834 PEQLVTVAELH
+834 PEQLVTVAEVQ

-850 GSMAQLQAAFKDF
+850 GSMAQLQSAFKDF
-863 SGQPMTKTL
+863 DGKPMTTT
-872 QVQDEDARA
+872 VTVEDADA
-881 RLESFGF
+881 RQKLEDLGF
-888 ELSNLDEET
+888 ELSNLDEES
-897 GIVDITV
+897 GVVDITV
-904 DDQEALDKLNR
+904 DDQEALDKLDR
-915 FLDEELPKVDGVTAE
+915 FLAEELPKVDEARAE

-945 MAIAQLATLDLKR
+945 LAIAQLATLDLKR
-958 PTPLANMDISRLDA
+958 PTPLANMDVSRLSA
-972 KQIESLQKVGLL
+972 AQIQAMQEVGLL
-984 DGQTPTPDANMNID
+984 DGQTPTPDAYLNID

-1024 MTKDALD
+1024 MTKEQLD
-1031 AKGEEALRKLGEID
+1031 AKGEDALRKLGEID
-1045 QTRPDPL
+1045 QTRPNPL
-1052 VNARTQSAMDK
+1052 VNAQTSAAMEK
-1063 LGGVRRLLDSLRD
+1063 LGGVRRLLDSLKD

-1116 GYRLPTSGPGTNQ
+1116 GYRLPTSGPGTHTT
-1129 VDGFLAFDQNGM
+1129 DGFLAFDQDGM

-1152 INGRSSEKYDKELAA
+1152 INGRSSEKYDKELKA

-1189 QDDADP
+1189 EDDVDP

-1258 AFAVGLDPT
+1258 AFALGLDPT

-1280 ARANGMNIGRGP
+1280 ARENGMNIGRGP
-1292 EGTFRMGWYDNGGG
+1292 AGTFRMGWYDNGGG

-1312 TTLPDGTNA
+1312 STLPDGTNA

-1348 WAPVGEAAPKT
+1348 WAPAGEAAPKAT
-1359 TGDGSAPAG
+1359 SDGSAPAG
-1368 TGSNPDEVELS
+1368 TDSDPDEVELS

-1430 FDIPDELPPLLK
+1430 FDIPDELPPLIK
-1442 AGQKWKMQRE
+1442 AGQTWKMQRE

-1471 ESADEAAADSVEEE
+1471 ESADEAAADSAEEE
-1485 PALTPVGDWGE
+1485 SALPPVGDWGE

-1529 NPMKMY
+1529 NPMLMY

-1562 QRNNGAW
+1562 QRDNGAW
-1569 GTTAERMDP
+1569 GTVAQRMNA
-1578 FKSAGMFFDVLKS
+1578 FESAGLFFDVLKS
-1591 FDWRS
+1591 FDWQS

-1627 EYGVFDRGGHARGKG
+1627 KYGVFDRGGHAYGRG

-1654 LSPEQT
+1654 LSPKQT

-1668 NQLPRLSSITG
+1668 NQLPQLSAITG
-1679 PAAKGLVNAGAGAAG
+1679 PAAKGVINAGAGVAG
-1694 AAANAVVPGAGAA
+1694 SAANAVVPGSGAA

-1714 VAEMA
+1714 VAEA
-1719 GWYVGQ
+1719 VGWYVGQ
-1725 VTEGLQTSVEDFGR
+1725 VTDGLQTSVEEFGR
-1739 DMFQIPRSMVDSLA
+1739 DMTQIPRSMVDSLA

-1759 GMDRI
+1759 GADR
-1764 GSLVPSLP
+1764 LAAMVPSLP
-1772 PLAAPAP
+1772 PLAPPAP
-1779 DPVSSGTESRGGDIH
+1779 EPVSTGGGDGRVVNN

>member
-1 MSVELAV
+1 MASELAAV
-8 AYVSIV
+8 YLSII
-14 PETSKIAPGVTKA
+14 PETSKIAPGVHKA
-27 LTGAEKS
+27 LSGVDKAADASGKSMGAR
-34 ADKSGQSIGT
+34 I
-44 RLSAGMGG
+44 SAGMGG

-61 GAAAGA
+61 GATAGA

-121 ATVAASAVAAGIQP
+121 ATVAASAVAAGVKP

-142 LRLVGDAAT
+142 LRLVGDAAS
-151 IAGTDMSSMGA
+151 IAGVDMSSMGA
-162 IFNKVAASNKMQ
+162 IFNKVAASNKLQ
-174 MDVVNQLHDQ
+174 MDSINQLHDA
-184 GVPILQLV
+184 GVPALQLV
-192 AQEMGVTA
+192 ADQLGVTA
-200 EEAQKM
+200 EEASKM
-206 ASAGQVS
+206 ASAGQIS
-213 FEVFQAAME
+213 FEVFQDAME
-222 SGLGGAALEAG
+222 SGMGGAALEAG

-239 FANMGAAAGRLGA
+239 FKNMGAAAGRLGA
-252 VIAGPFFRQAAG
+252 TIAGPFFRQAAG
-264 GFSGVT
+264 GFRGVT
-270 EALDAMAGAVG
+270 DALDAMNDRVA
-281 PVMEDVE
+281 PVMADVE
-288 KWLVGTA
+288 QWLVGTA
-295 VPAIKVFV
+295 VPAFQRFTE
-303 AEGKKMWTA
+303 EGKKAWDA
-312 FMGSDQV
+312 FSGAEQA
-319 RQSIASTVS
+319 RGALASTIS
-328 ALQSMG
+328 ALESMG
-334 SLVVGLVPA
+334 ALVAGLAPA
-343 VADLAGALAKA
+343 VGDLAGAFAKA
-354 AGAVGISTWDALV
+354 SAALGVSTWDVLV
-367 SVLDAAATI
+367 TILDATASI
-376 LNATLVPALEAVAS
+376 LNVTLVPALEAVAS
-390 LAQNHEGAVTAM
+390 LAQNNQGAVTAM
-402 VAAWMAFKTVPGI
+402 VAAWMAFKAVPGI

-424 NMART
+424 SMVKQI
-429 MDVGTMSVRAMGQ
+429 DVGTMSARAMGQ
-442 DFRRLAPQIGVTGAA
+442 DFRRLAPQIGVAGAA
-457 MKAMGA
+457 MKAMGQ
-463 QSSTIRNMQNAFIGA
+463 QSSTIRAMQNAFIGA
-478 GTATQGFTQAI
+478 GTATQGFTQAV

-495 AMTRLQTGAKNVINA
+495 AMSKLKTSASGLVSA

-522 TIAVS
+522 TVAVS

-541 EMRRESEIATEAFT
+541 EMRRESQLATEAFT
-555 TMFDAIMEGGNRL
+555 TMFDAIVDGGNRL
-568 DVAEQAVGKLTQSM
+568 DVAEQSVAKLTSSM

-622 QAADDARAAGDVMS
+622 QSADDARYALEAMS
-636 ELGVTERDLAAAA
+636 ELEITERDLAAAA
-649 MGTEAAYK
+649 MGSEAAYK
-657 SMRTQLME
+657 AMRAQLVE
-665 SGRGGEYLASQ
+665 SGRGGEYLAGQ
-676 LDMLRESF
+676 LDMMRESF

-713 TAEDRANKLQRAFME
+713 TAEDRASKLRIAFME

-745 VLDSTSSKMDELVG
+745 VLERTAGQMDQVAG
-759 ATIGAN
+759 ATVGVN
-765 GAFDATT
+765 GAFDTT
-772 MAGANAHDTLM
+772 TSAGVAAHDALWG
-783 DIGDAMRASV
+783 IGDAMQRSV
-793 IAGNDVNQV
+793 AAGNDVNQV

-811 AVADAAG
+811 AVANAAG
-818 LTEDQYQALLE
+818 LTEGQYQELLE
-829 VYGLT
+829 AYGLT
-834 PEQLVTVAELH
+834 PEQLVTVAEVQ

-850 GSMAQLQAAFKDF
+850 ASMVQLQHYFADF
-863 SGQPMTKTL
+863 SGEPMTKTL

-881 RLESFGF
+881 KLEEMGF
-888 ELSNLDEET
+888 KLSNLDEH
-897 GIVDITV
+897 GNVDITV
-904 DDQEALDKLNR
+904 EDQSAIDKLNR
-915 FLDEELPKVDGVTAE
+915 FMLEEMPKVDGATAE

-972 KQIESLQKVGLL
+972 KQIDALNKVGLL
-984 DGQTPTPDANMNID
+984 DGQTPTPDADLNID

-1004 QAALAKVFNLDAQE
+1004 QAALAKVFNLDSQT

-1031 AKGEEALRKLGEID
+1031 QKGEEALRKLGEID
-1045 QTRPDPL
+1045 QTRPNPK
-1052 VNARTQSAMDK
+1052 VNAQTTAAMDA
-1063 LGGVRRLLDSLRD
+1063 LGGVKRLLDSLKD

-1116 GYRLPTSGPGTNQ
+1116 GYRLPTSGPGTHAT
-1129 VDGFLAFDQNGM
+1129 DGFLAFDQFGM

-1152 INGRSSEKYDKELAA
+1152 INGRSSEKYNKELKE

-1189 QDDADP
+1189 QDDSDT
-1195 DGVFDDI
+1195 DGVFSDVT
-1202 RGGSDMPTAADFL
+1202 GGTGLPTADDFL
-1215 ALARGEMVNG
+1215 RLARGESTNG
-1225 FQMERPLNGAPYE
+1225 FQMERPLQGAPYE
-1238 NFPGRQGAWGDCSY
+1238 NFPGRKGAWGDCSY
-1252 TAGNFA
+1252 TAGAFA
-1258 AFAVGLDPT
+1258 AFALGLDPT

-1280 ARANGMNIGRGP
+1280 ARDNGMNIGRGP

-1335 AVPWDHPQFTHHA
+1335 AVPFNDPQFTHHA
-1348 WAPVGEAAPKT
+1348 WAPVGSAASPS
-1359 TGDGSAPAG
+1359 TGDGAALPG
-1368 TGSNPDEVELS
+1368 TDVDANEVELT

-1412 GNLAKA
+1412 GNIAKS
-1418 FVGGQ
+1418 FIGGQ
-1423 VAAALSV
+1423 VSAILSV
-1430 FDIPDELPPLLK
+1430 FDIPDTLPPLIK

-1452 EGKTQEQQE
+1452 EGKTQQEQE
-1461 DELISAAEAV
+1461 KELIESAQAV
-1471 ESADEAAADSVEEE
+1471 EDAGTADIEAATVEASVD
-1485 PALTPVGDWGE
+1485 VGDWGE
-1496 PFFVREI
+1496 PYFVREI
-1503 SRSAKDKGLDR
+1503 SRAAKERGLDR
-1514 EAAIIGVGTARVESG
+1514 EAAVIATGTAHVESG
-1529 NPMKMY
+1529 NPMLMY
-1535 ANHAVPESLNYRH
+1535 ANHSVPESLNYRH

-1578 FKSAGMFFDVLKS
+1578 FKSAGMFFRELAS

-1596 MSRGAAA
+1596 MSRGEAA
-1603 QKVQRS
+1603 QRVQWS
-1609 AFPSRYEPMM
+1609 AFPSRYEPAMP
-1619 AGAEVAVD
+1619 GAEALVD
-1627 EYGVFDRGGHARGKG
+1627 QYGVFDSGGHARGKG
-1642 FMPKDVIEPERV
+1642 LMPKDVIEPERV

-1660 KAFDELVY
+1660 RAFDDLVY

-1679 PAAKGLVNAGAGAAG
+1679 PAAKGMVNAGAGAAG

-1707 VGAVAAP
+1707 IGAVAAP

-1725 VTEGLQTSVEDFGR
+1725 VTDGLQTSVEDFGR
-1739 DMFQIPRSMVDSLA
+1739 DMSQIPRSMVDSVA
-1753 SEFMPG
+1753 GEFMPG

-1764 GSLVPSLP
+1764 GSMVPSLP

-1779 DPVSSGTESRGGDIH
+1779 EPVSTGDQGGQTVNN
-1794 FNGYDE
+1794 FNGYDQ
-1800 DWAWSKFRRL
+1800 DWAWARFRRL